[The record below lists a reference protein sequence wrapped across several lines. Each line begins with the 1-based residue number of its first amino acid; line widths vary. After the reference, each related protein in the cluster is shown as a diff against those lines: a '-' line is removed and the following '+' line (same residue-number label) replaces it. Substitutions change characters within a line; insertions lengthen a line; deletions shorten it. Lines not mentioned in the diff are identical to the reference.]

1 MGEFRRKKK
10 GKWGVGD
17 GKRREKREK
26 RKEERGGTFSIFALP
41 PFLSTTWMRRRR
53 LSSPPF
59 LPHNLEKEEGILSFL
74 LPSSPLFGFHPCPS
88 LPLLPRSLRTQEE
101 DCQEGVSSVCPL
113 SSFIFCFA
121 FPCPSLPFSIF
132 LGIAPKG
139 GGGGGRIGKRGNKRF
154 AKTKGRLKL
163 AKKY

>member
-1 MGEFRRKKK
+1 MGKGERKGRKGKKK
-10 GKWGVGD
+10 GG
-17 GKRREKREK
+17 EL
-26 RKEERGGTFSIFALP
+26 FQ
-41 PFLSTTWMRRRR
+41 
-53 LSSPPF
+53 SSPYP
-59 LPHNLEKEEGILSFL
+59 LSFL
-74 LPSSPLFGFHPCPS
+74 QPGCGGGASPLLPSFPITWRKRRRASSLSLSSSPLFGFHPCPS